1 MKHATQKLVLGAAV
15 LAALVSIH
23 KTSAQVGPA
32 NPPAEQHPAA
42 HEQQAVP
49 IREVVL
55 FTSGVGYF
63 EHFGVVHGN
72 ASTELSFKTDQIND
86 ILKSL
91 LLEDTDGGKIS
102 TVTYGSQ
109 EPLTR
114 TLKSFQID
122 LSGEP
127 ALSQILAQLR
137 GTSVTAMLADGKM
150 SGTILGVEKKQKP
163 AGEGKMVD
171 VWVLDLLQ
179 ADGNIR
185 PIDFDRIDQI
195 HLDDPRLE
203 QELVKALAAV
213 AAARD
218 QDKKPVTIHFD
229 GTGDRHVRIG
239 YVVEAPVWKASYR
252 LVLSPDAK
260 NEDPNAKQEARED
273 TGMKNNNPR
282 QNKAADGG
290 TLQGWAIVENQ
301 TDSDWDNIQ
310 LSLVSGRPISFIENL
325 YQPLYVPRQVVQP
338 ELYAS
343 LQPQTYQEG
352 VEQEQLGRVMRGR
365 QLAAKAPAGGSSG
378 GLFGSSSAPQDRQ
391 ALSDLAAAR
400 PINPLAS
407 VLPAASGATI
417 GQFFEYTI
425 PDVNLPRQKSA
436 LISILTDG
444 VKARRLSIYNRSV
457 LATNPLLGARLTN
470 TTGKLLPQGPLTV
483 LDAGS
488 YAGDAKIDDLPN
500 GQNRL
505 VSYGIDQAVLVHS
518 DEQTETSSVVT
529 ARIIKGVLEVTHK
542 QVFRQK
548 YLADNKGKTEKT
560 LLIEHPRRAGW
571 TLVDLKPVETTDRLY
586 RFEETLPPQET
597 TALQVEEQLVSA
609 QGMAILPMDNAD
621 IESYRTTGE
630 IPPAVKDALAK
641 AAQMKAAVADTQ
653 RQISDSQQRLNDF
666 TNEQARI
673 RENMKAVNQN
683 TDYYKRLLKE
693 LDQQET
699 TIEQLHTDIKTMQEK
714 MRSQQKQLEDYL
726 STLDVG

>member
-1 MKHATQKLVLGAAV
+1 MRHATGKIILGAAV
-15 LAALVSIH
+15 LATLASAQKL
-23 KTSAQVGPA
+23 SAQVGPA

-72 ASTELSFKTDQIND
+72 ASADLSFKTDQIND

-122 LSGEP
+122 LSASP

-163 AGEGKMVD
+163 VGEGKMVD

-218 QDKKPVTIHFD
+218 QDKKPVTIHFN

-260 NEDPNAKQEARED
+260 NEDPNAKQEAKED
-273 TGMKNNNPR
+273 GLQKNNNPR

-343 LQPQTYQEG
+343 LQPQTYEEG
-352 VEQEQLGRVMRGR
+352 VEQEKLGRAMQPR
-365 QLAAKAPAGGSSG
+365 QLAARAPAAGSAG
-378 GLFGSSSAPQDRQ
+378 GLFGNTNSVEPGEFK
-391 ALSDLAAAR
+391 AR
-400 PINPLAS
+400 LMPGEPINPLAS

-425 PDVNLPRQKSA
+425 PDVTLPRQKSA
-436 LISILTDG
+436 LIPILTDG
-444 VKARRLSIYNRSV
+444 IKVRRLSIYNRSV

-518 DEQTETSSVVT
+518 DDQTENSSVVT
-529 ARIIKGVLEVTHK
+529 AKIIKGVLEITHK

-548 YLADNKGKTEKT
+548 YVADNKGKNAKT
-560 LLIEHPRRAGW
+560 LLIEHPRRIGW
-571 TLVDLKPVETTDRLY
+571 TLVDLKPIETTDRLY
-586 RFEETLPPQET
+586 RFEETLPPQKT
-597 TALQVEEQLVSA
+597 TTLQVEEQLVSA
-609 QGMAILPMDNAD
+609 QGMAIMAMDD
-621 IESYRTTGE
+621 PTIESYRTTGA
-630 IPPAVKDALAK
+630 IPQAVKDALAK
-641 AAQMKAAVADTQ
+641 AAQMKSAMTDTQ
-653 RQISDSQQRLNDF
+653 RQIADRQQRLNDF
-666 TNEQARI
+666 SAEQARI
-673 RENMKAVNQN
+673 RENMKAVDQN

-699 TIEQLHTDIKTMQEK
+699 TIEQLHTDIKSLQEK

-726 STLDVG
+726 SQLDVG

>member
-1 MKHATQKLVLGAAV
+1 MRHATRKFVLGAAV
-15 LAALVSIH
+15 LAALAPIH
-23 KTSAQVGPA
+23 KLSAQVGPA
-32 NPPAEQHPAA
+32 NPPAEQKPAA

-72 ASTELSFKTDQIND
+72 ASADLSFKTDQIND

-109 EPLTR
+109 EPLAR

-163 AGEGKMVD
+163 VGEGKMVD

-203 QELVKALAAV
+203 QELIKALAAV

-218 QDKKPVTIHFD
+218 QDKKPVTIHFN
-229 GTGDRHVRIG
+229 GAGDRHVRIG

-260 NEDPNAKQEARED
+260 IEDPNAKKEAKED
-273 TGMKNNNPR
+273 GGQNNNNPR

-343 LQPQTYQEG
+343 LQPQTYEEG
-352 VEQEQLGRVMRGR
+352 IQQQQLGRVMRAR
-365 QLAAKAPAGGSSG
+365 QLAQAPTPGSAG
-378 GLFGSSSAPQDRQ
+378 GLFGSSNSAQERQ
-391 ALSDLAAAR
+391 ELSDLAAAR

-425 PDVNLPRQKSA
+425 PDVTLPRQKSA
-436 LISILTDG
+436 LIPILTDG
-444 VKARRLSIYNRSV
+444 VKTRRLSIYNRSV

-505 VSYGIDQAVLVHS
+505 VSYGIDQQVLVHS

-542 QVFRQK
+542 QIFKQK
-548 YLADNKGKTEKT
+548 YVADNKGKNAKT
-560 LLIEHPRRAGW
+560 LLIEHPRRGGW
-571 TLVDLKPVETTDRLY
+571 TLVDLKPIETTDRLY
-586 RFEETLPPQET
+586 RFEETLPPEKAT
-597 TALQVEEQLVSA
+597 TMQVEEQLVSA
-609 QGMAILPMDNAD
+609 QGMAILPMDNPT

-630 IPPAVKDALAK
+630 IPQAVKDALAK
-641 AAQMKAAVADTQ
+641 AAQMKSAVADTE
-653 RQISDSQQRLNDF
+653 RQIADRQQHLNEF
-666 TNEQARI
+666 NTEQARI
-673 RENMKAVNQN
+673 RENMKAVDQN

-699 TIEQLHTDIKTMQEK
+699 TIEQLHTDIKSMQEK

-726 STLDVG
+726 SALDVG

>member
-1 MKHATQKLVLGAAV
+1 MRHATRKFVLGAAA
-15 LAALVSIH
+15 LAALASVQ
-23 KTSAQVGPA
+23 KVSAQVGPA

-72 ASTELSFKTDQIND
+72 ASADLSFKTDQIND

-122 LSGEP
+122 LSASP

-163 AGEGKMVD
+163 VGEGKMVD

-218 QDKKPVTIHFD
+218 QDKKPVTIHFN
-229 GTGDRHVRIG
+229 GVGDRHVRIG

-260 NEDPNAKQEARED
+260 NEDPNSKQDPKED
-273 TGMKNNNPR
+273 GLQKNNNPR

-343 LQPQTYQEG
+343 LQPQTYEEG
-352 VEQEQLGRVMRGR
+352 LEQEKLGRVMRAR
-365 QLAAKAPAGGSSG
+365 QAGQAPAAGSAG
-378 GLFGSSSAPQDRQ
+378 GLFGNTNEPRDRQ
-391 ALSDLAAAR
+391 ALSDLAAK

-425 PDVNLPRQKSA
+425 PDVTLPRQKSA
-436 LISILTDG
+436 LIPILTDG

-457 LATNPLLGARLTN
+457 LASNPLLGARLTN

-529 ARIIKGVLEVTHK
+529 AKIIKGVLEVTHK

-548 YLADNKGKTEKT
+548 YVADNKGKNAKT
-560 LLIEHPRRAGW
+560 LLIEHPRRIGW
-571 TLVDLKPVETTDRLY
+571 TLVDLKPIETTDRLY
-586 RFEETLPPQET
+586 RFEETLPPEKT
-597 TALQVEEQLVSA
+597 TTLQVEEQLVSA
-609 QGMAILPMDNAD
+609 QGMAILPMDD
-621 IESYRTTGE
+621 PTIESYRTTGE

-641 AAQMKAAVADTQ
+641 AAQMKSAVADTG
-653 RQISDSQQRLNDF
+653 RQIADRQQRLNEF
-666 TNEQARI
+666 SNEQARI
-673 RENMKAVNQN
+673 RENMKAVDRN

-699 TIEQLHTDIKTMQEK
+699 TIEQLHTDIKSLQEK

>member
-1 MKHATQKLVLGAAV
+1 MRQATRKFVLGAAV
-15 LAALVSIH
+15 LAALASVQ
-23 KTSAQVGPA
+23 KLSAQVGPA
-32 NPPAEQHPAA
+32 TPPAEQHPAA

-72 ASTELSFKTDQIND
+72 ASADLSFKTDQIND

-109 EPLTR
+109 EPLAR

-122 LSGEP
+122 LSASP

-163 AGEGKMVD
+163 VGEGKMVD

-218 QDKKPVTIHFD
+218 QDKKPVTIHFN
-229 GTGDRHVRIG
+229 GVGDRHVRIG

-260 NEDPNAKQEARED
+260 NEDPNSKQEPKED
-273 TGMKNNNPR
+273 GLQKNNNPR

-343 LQPQTYQEG
+343 LQPQTYEEG
-352 VEQEQLGRVMRGR
+352 IQQQQLGRVMRAR
-365 QLAAKAPAGGSSG
+365 RLAQAPTPGSAG
-378 GLFGSSSAPQDRQ
+378 GLFGNSNAPQDRE

-400 PINPLAS
+400 PLNPLAS

-436 LISILTDG
+436 LIPILTDG

-457 LATNPLLGARLTN
+457 LASNPLLGARLTN

-518 DEQTETSSVVT
+518 DEQTENSSVVT
-529 ARIIKGVLEVTHK
+529 AKIIKGVLEVTHK
-542 QVFRQK
+542 QVFKQK
-548 YLADNKGKTEKT
+548 YVADNKGKTEKT
-560 LLIEHPRRAGW
+560 LLIEHPRRMGW
-571 TLVDLKPVETTDRLY
+571 TLVDLKPIETTDRLY
-586 RFEETLPPQET
+586 RFEETLPAEKT
-597 TALQVEEQLVSA
+597 TTLQVEEQLVSA
-609 QGMAILPMDNAD
+609 QGMAILPMDD
-621 IESYRTTGE
+621 PTIESYRTTGE

-641 AAQMKAAVADTQ
+641 AAQMKSAVADTG
-653 RQISDSQQRLNDF
+653 RQIADRQQRLNEF
-666 TNEQARI
+666 SNEQARI
-673 RENMKAVNQN
+673 RENMKAVDQN

-699 TIEQLHTDIKTMQEK
+699 TIEQLHTDIKSLQEK